1 MHHGRGRENITE
13 MEKKKIAI
21 LFGGCSN
28 EYSVALDSSYSVIE
42 SMDRD
47 LYDVLLI
54 GVSAKGDW
62 YLYEGDIAKI
72 PEDKWLEGPCKP
84 VVASPN
90 RSDHGLLVFEEE
102 DGKEVVKRVRIDAA
116 FPVMHGKN
124 GEDGTVQGIFE
135 LAGIPVVGC
144 GMTCSAVCMD
154 KALAHE
160 AVAAAGVQVPRS
172 FVMHKKLPLAEV
184 KAAIA
189 DYDYPI
195 FVKPIRGGS
204 SIGITKVHDISELP
218 KALDDAFEW
227 DNGIIIEEGIPG
239 FEVGCSVIGNPQ
251 VGITVSQPDE
261 IELFVDHF
269 DYNEKYTQK
278 YTKIHMP
285 ARVDAE
291 TAKRLRKAGA
301 TIYEALGCNGMA
313 RVDMFLTPDKE
324 IYFNEVNTIPG
335 LTSHSR
341 FPKMLG
347 GIGIDYKT
355 LIDKLIGMAL
365 EE

>member
-1 MHHGRGRENITE
+1 
-13 MEKKKIAI
+13 MEKKKIAV

-28 EYSVALDSSYSVIE
+28 EYEVSLHSAYSVIE
-42 SMDRD
+42 SMDES
-47 LYDVLLI
+47 LYDVILVGI
-54 GVSAKGDW
+54 TRDGDW

-72 PEDKWLEGPCKP
+72 DDTTWLDGPCKP
-84 VVASPN
+84 VVASTN
-90 RSDHGLLVFEEE
+90 RSDHGLLVFEKE
-102 DGKEVVKRVRIDAA
+102 DGREVVKRMRIDAA
-116 FPVMHGKN
+116 FPVLHGKN
-124 GEDGTVQGIFE
+124 GEDGTVQGLFE

-144 GMTCSAVCMD
+144 GMTCSAAGMD
-154 KALAHE
+154 KVLAHE
-160 AVAAAGVQVPRS
+160 AVSAAGIKVPKS
-172 FVMHKKLPLAEV
+172 LVLYKKIALDELEEKLAG
-184 KAAIA
+184 
-189 DYDYPI
+189 YSYPI

-204 SIGITKVHDISELP
+204 SIGITKVHAWEEIP

-227 DNGIIIEEGIPG
+227 DNGILIEEGVPG
-239 FEVGCSVIGNPQ
+239 FEVGCSVIGNPKS
-251 VGITVSQPDE
+251 GILVSPPDE

-269 DYNEKYTQK
+269 DYNEKYTQN

-291 TAKRLRKAGA
+291 TAERLREAGRI
-301 TIYEALGCNGMA
+301 IYEALGCDGMA

-347 GIGIDYKT
+347 GIGISYSE
-355 LIDKLIGMAL
+355 LIDKLINMAL
-365 EE
+365 EG